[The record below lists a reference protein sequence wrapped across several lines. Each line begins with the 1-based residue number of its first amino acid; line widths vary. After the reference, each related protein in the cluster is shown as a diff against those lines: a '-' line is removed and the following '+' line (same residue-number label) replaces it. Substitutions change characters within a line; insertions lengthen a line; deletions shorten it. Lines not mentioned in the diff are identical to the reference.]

1 MLTRLK
7 PISEQTIVI
16 TGASSGVGL
25 ATARGAV
32 SRSARV
38 VLVARNG
45 AALERI
51 AAELRADGGDVAIC
65 AVDVS
70 ADGAPEAI
78 AHTAV
83 DVFGG
88 FDTWVN
94 CAAVSDYGTLEQIGL
109 AEHRRVFDVNYFAML
124 QCSLLAVRHLRE
136 RGGAIVNLG
145 SILSDR
151 AIIEQAPYSA
161 SKHAVLALTANLRM
175 DVERQRLPISVTLIK
190 PGGIH
195 TPFPEHARNHME
207 APPRVPQVI
216 YDPRLVADAILF
228 ASEHPRRQI
237 YVGGAGFLQSLVG
250 RMFPRMTD
258 RIMELAFVRAQQ
270 SPRDPGDAAMRDN
283 LFEPRADGF
292 EVGTQHF
299 PMRRTSLF
307 LEAQKRPLTAAAIAA
322 GLAGTAVVLANRRR
336 A

>member
-207 APPRVPQVI
+207 APPRAAGHL
-216 YDPRLVADAILF
+216 RSA
-228 ASEHPRRQI
+228 PRRRRHP
-237 YVGGAGFLQSLVG
+237 V
-250 RMFPRMTD
+250 R
-258 RIMELAFVRAQQ
+258 VRA
-270 SPRDPGDAAMRDN
+270 SPTPDLCRRGRVPPVAAGPHVPANDRPYHGARLRSRPAVTSRSRRCGDAR
-283 LFEPRADGF
+283 
-292 EVGTQHF
+292 
-299 PMRRTSLF
+299 
-307 LEAQKRPLTAAAIAA
+307 
-322 GLAGTAVVLANRRR
+322 
-336 A
+336 